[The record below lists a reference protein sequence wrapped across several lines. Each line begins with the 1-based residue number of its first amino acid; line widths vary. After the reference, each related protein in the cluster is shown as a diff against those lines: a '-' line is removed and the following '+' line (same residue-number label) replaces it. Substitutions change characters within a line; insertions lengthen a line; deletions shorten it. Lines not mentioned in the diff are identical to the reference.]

1 MTSDVSADLELTP
14 LTGEGRP
21 VREWTTTFHLAVVAL
36 DPFTLESS
44 WILETALRV
53 LRHYQE
59 ADVRVAFLLTC
70 SAAEARQF
78 MGPLVDEFLV
88 FTDADRSVVR
98 GLGFESLPGIAHL
111 DQYGSVESIASGWQP
126 EQWRMVTDNLSARM
140 DWSEL
145 LVPDAGDPSPFAGTS
160 I

>member
-14 LTGEGRP
+14 LNGASRP
-21 VREWTTTFHLAVVAL
+21 AREWTTTFHLALVAL

-59 ADVRVAFLLTC
+59 ADVRVAFCVT
-70 SAAEARQF
+70 ATAEETRRF

-88 FTDADRSVVR
+88 FTDPDRTVVR

-111 DQYGSVESIASGWQP
+111 DQYGAVESIASGWQP
-126 EQWRMVTDNLSARM
+126 EQWRTVADNLSARM
-140 DWSEL
+140 DWSEVL
-145 LVPDAGDPSPFAGTS
+145 IPDVGDPSPFSGTA